1 MGPLATTLAVLLA
14 GASTASG
21 TVFSLTETYDA
32 TNFFDKFEFF
42 ESKFGT
48 KDPNAHD
55 PTGGFVNYKSR
66 DAAIASGLVSNN
78 TGDVYIGVDSVN
90 KWWSPDGRP
99 SIRLESKKDY
109 TKGLFIA
116 RFNHLPKSACGA
128 WPAFWTYSKVG
139 SWPNG
144 GEIDIYEN
152 WNLATHNRPTVHT
165 GELDAV
171 GRCKIDSAGVTG
183 SLQRADC
190 SHEQYNLG
198 CNVMDTKGP
207 WGSPAGGVYAMEWT
221 DSYIRIF
228 TWSPADAP
236 SNINSAHPDTA
247 AWGKP
252 VMELRDGPCNL
263 KRQFA
268 PQKLILNI
276 DFCGSAAGQPALW
289 EECKK
294 LTGETECYKY
304 VRNNPKAYKDVY
316 WRVKDIRYFKEGSK
330 PNPTSSSTATTST
343 SRTTSTTT
351 SSTTSVATSSSVSSS
366 ANSTWTTTSSRS
378 SLASSSASLS
388 TKVPTSLS
396 SVTSSVS
403 TLFPNSSVISTSSSS
418 VTSSVSTL
426 FPNSSVISTSSSAI
440 PASSTPAP
448 ITTGSSSPSGS
459 DASSAHLTTSSQEWT
474 SSTVYTTRTYT
485 TTSCAPTVTNC
496 PGKGHVVTE
505 TIPLYTTVCPVTPT
519 ATASPTLSHPSVSAP
534 GQPETSITK
543 VTKTYTITS
552 CAPTVTNCPVGKV
565 TTEVVTSTI
574 CPDSTASNTKKQL
587 STTNVSTGK
596 SSAVTSAHS
605 HVASTGIASSGIA
618 SSGIASSGIA
628 STGIAPSGIAPSGI
642 APSGI
647 APSGIAPSG
656 VHQRTTSKPTGT
668 QSQVPFTALATPSK
682 SVSKAVALLAGTL
695 FAALFL

>member
-1 MGPLATTLAVLLA
+1 MGPLTTTLAVLLA

-21 TVFSLTETYDA
+21 TVFSLTETYDV
-32 TNFFDKFEFF
+32 TNFFEKFEFF

-48 KDPNAHD
+48 DNSNAQDPN
-55 PTGGFVNYKSR
+55 GGFVNYKSR
-66 DAAIASGLVSNN
+66 DAAIASGLVSND

-99 SIRLESKKDY
+99 SIRLESKNDY

-116 RFNHLPKSACGA
+116 RFNHLPKTACGA

-139 SWPNG
+139 KWPVG

-152 WNLATHNRPTVHT
+152 WNLATYNRPTVHT
-165 GELDAV
+165 GDMDVV
-171 GRCKIDSAGVTG
+171 GRCKMESAGVTG
-183 SLQRADC
+183 SLLRSDC

-207 WGSPAGGVYAMEWT
+207 WGSSAGGVYAMEWT

-228 TWSPADAP
+228 TWAPADAP
-236 SNINSAHPDTA
+236 SNIDSAHPDTA

-276 DFCGSAAGQPALW
+276 DFCGSAAGQPKIW
-289 EECKK
+289 GEECQA
-294 LTGETECYKY
+294 LTGETECYDY
-304 VRNNPKAYKDVY
+304 VRNNPGAYKDVY
-316 WRVKDIRYFKEGSK
+316 WRVKDIRYFEEGSK
-330 PNPTSSSTATTST
+330 PDPTSSSTTTTS
-343 SRTTSTTT
+343 T
-351 SSTTSVATSSSVSSS
+351 SSTTSVTTSSLVSSSVKSTFASNSSSSGPTSSSYSSS
-366 ANSTWTTTSSRS
+366 STT
-378 SLASSSASLS
+378 
-388 TKVPTSLS
+388 VPTSLS
-396 SVTSSVS
+396 SVISSVP
-403 TLFPNSSVISTSSSS
+403 TFFPNSSVT
-418 VTSSVSTL
+418 
-426 FPNSSVISTSSSAI
+426 STSSSAV
-440 PASSTPAP
+440 SV
-448 ITTGSSSPSGS
+448 TTGSSSSSG
-459 DASSAHLTTSSQEWT
+459 SSAHLTTSSQEWT
-474 SSTVYTTRTYT
+474 TSTVYTTRTYT
-485 TTSCAPTVTNC
+485 ITSCAPTVINC

-519 ATASPTLSHPSVSAP
+519 ATTTATSSHSVSAP

-552 CAPTVTNCPVGKV
+552 CAPTVTNCPVGRV

-574 CPDSTASNTKKQL
+574 CPECTANNTKKPSTSAADTGCHGDNCASGVALLLEQSASIIAPSSVATASSSIPQL
-587 STTNVSTGK
+587 LPTSVSTGK
-596 SSAVTSAHS
+596 SGAVTSGPS
-605 HVASTGIASSGIA
+605 QVASTGIASSGA
-618 SSGIASSGIA
+618 
-628 STGIAPSGIAPSGI
+628 
-642 APSGI
+642 
-647 APSGIAPSG
+647 
-656 VHQRTTSKPTGT
+656 HQPTTNKPTST
-668 QSQVPFTALATPSK
+668 QSQVPVTALASPSK